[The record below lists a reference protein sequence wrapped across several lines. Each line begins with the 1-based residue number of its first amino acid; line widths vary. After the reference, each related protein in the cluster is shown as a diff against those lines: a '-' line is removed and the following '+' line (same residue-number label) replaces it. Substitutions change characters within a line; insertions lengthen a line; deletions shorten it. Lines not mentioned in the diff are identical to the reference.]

1 MKSILTHK
9 ILITLAAILLS
20 SSALFSQ
27 TATKVFPGA
36 DSKTPSRSE
45 YFSWINNTNE
55 GTTAQQTMANL
66 DFFKWLQDQY
76 GMVLDIYAF
85 DAGAIDGAG
94 YYGSINSAKFKAQFP
109 EGFKPL
115 AAKAATMGTRFG
127 IWGGPDGFGNS
138 KVEEDERVGLMTSL
152 CRDYRF
158 ELFKFDAVCGDLRTE
173 KQDVFI
179 RMMTEC
185 RKNNP
190 DLILLNHRLNLGKEG
205 LKHATTWLLGGAET
219 YIDVHMANDST
230 APHHRAGA
238 LSREL
243 VPELQRLTEDSGV
256 CLSSCLD
263 YWEDDLILQA
273 FNRNLILA
281 PEIYGNPWFLRD
293 DEYPRLASIFNLAR
307 KYKEILVNGIILSED
322 KYGDKAVSRGD
333 GQTRLITLR
342 NNTWLPVTRTIKLD
356 EEIGLSKGTVIE
368 LKQFHPVERLIG
380 RYKKGE
386 SVTVEVLPFRSCL
399 LIASSAKQ
407 VGPLIDGCDYEVV
420 QNVTGKPVK
429 INLLGFPGEKK
440 TVRINGKSSEVV
452 FPGKPL
458 KEKYHRKLG
467 DLKSVPVPADAEAL
481 YEATCFAADNNAL
494 EARSL
499 ARSGPTFISQVQK
512 ARDAF
517 FNQQLFIDRGLWD
530 KYLFDGD
537 SKTAFY
543 PGRRWGRNDIR
554 INQGSL
560 RIDLG
565 RQVSLDSL
573 RFIIGDERNLQPF
586 TSWYDVN
593 LEVSADLK
601 NWTPVNMIAGKEM
614 SVILDP
620 AKPIR
625 YVRLPGS
632 PERVCEIQGYKKGK
646 LVDRSRWRASNL
658 FSQYGLVTPKEA
670 FETSFVLSEIPK
682 GSYLAIA
689 LNGKHGNEGAYAAIR
704 VNGKPVG
711 APDRSLSYRSN
722 AWEYPVQNSESNYT
736 YYIPLT
742 PDMVG
747 AKIDATVLVL
757 KNGVSEFKPE
767 VWITAYPIPY
777 EKISTADVGKS
788 EWKASKEYTELNN
801 RLRKG
806 WNNWDAE
813 NVLSQILL
821 PQGKCINFQ
830 IVCGKDTV
838 ANPHLGNN
846 EIPGLVITP
855 FGHSYDGSYSD
866 MMIKWK
872 GMNIRMQTAASG
884 NDLMVLFSNDRPN
897 DSTYLIMIPE
907 IKYDNAG
914 RLPDFYTTTVKGDIL
929 KLTAK
934 LGISNQKAVTF
945 ADIEKTISLAGKK
958 HDDLKVSYGANSK
971 LYDAMQSVFAWNT
984 IYDAKNDRVFTP
996 VSRAWCQGQGFVL
1009 FEWDTYLG
1017 CYQLSMDNK
1026 DLAYANLIA
1035 ITKEITSDGFVP
1047 NFTSGNHK
1055 STDRS
1060 QPPVG
1065 SMVVNAIYKKYQD
1078 KWILNLLFDDLLT
1091 WNRWWPKNRDAN
1103 GYLCWGSDPIP
1114 TTPEMGNL
1122 EKRAINQML
1131 GAKFESGL
1139 DDSPM
1144 YDSIAYDPEHHM
1156 MKLADV
1162 GLMSLY
1168 IMDCNALA
1176 EIAQTLNRTS
1186 VAEELKGR
1194 AAKYSKSLETLWDEQ
1209 AGIYLNKNLET
1220 GKLSPRMSPTN
1231 FYPLL
1236 AKVPSQQKADRMI
1249 NEHFFNPKEFWGD
1262 YIMPSIARNDPAY
1275 SNEYW
1280 RGRIWGPMNFLVYL
1294 GMRNYNLPLAR
1305 EAMVKKSS
1313 ELLLKSFN
1321 EKRTVHENYNPDTGA
1336 GTSDDYYHWG
1346 ALLGFMTFLENG
1358 TYLK

>member
-1 MKSILTHK
+1 MIK
-9 ILITLAAILLS
+9 ILIVLTAILFS

-27 TATKVFPGA
+27 TPAKIFPGA

-55 GTTAQQTMANL
+55 GTTAPQTLANL
-66 DFFKWLQDQY
+66 DFFKWLHDQY
-76 GMVLDIYAF
+76 GMFLDIYAF

-109 EGFKPL
+109 DGFKPL

-138 KVEEDERVGLMTSL
+138 KAEEDERIGLMTSL

-158 ELFKFDAVCGDLRTE
+158 ELFKFDGVCGDLRTG
-173 KQDVFI
+173 KQDVFV

-185 RKNNP
+185 RKYNP
-190 DLILLNHRLNLGKEG
+190 DLILLNHRLNLGTEG

-219 YIDVHMANDST
+219 YIDVHMTNDST

-243 VPELQRLTEDSGV
+243 VPELQRLTEDHGV

-263 YWEDDLILQA
+263 YWEDDLILQS

-281 PEIYGNPWFLRD
+281 PQIYGNPWFLRD

-307 KYKEILVNGIILSED
+307 KYKDVLVNGIILPEE
-322 KYGDKAVSRGD
+322 KYGEKAVSRGD

-342 NNTWLPVTRTIKLD
+342 NNTWLPVLRTIKLD
-356 EEIGLSKGTVIE
+356 EEIGLTKGAIIE
-368 LKQFHPVERLIG
+368 LRQFHPAERLIG
-380 RYKKGE
+380 HYKKGE

-399 LIASSAKQ
+399 LIATSVKQ
-407 VGPLIDGCDYEVV
+407 TGTIVEGCDYEVV
-420 QNVTGKPVK
+420 KEVEGKQSKV
-429 INLLGFPGEKK
+429 NLLGFPGEKK
-440 TVRINGKSSEVV
+440 TVKINGKSSEVV

-499 ARSGPTFISQVQK
+499 VRSGPTSISQVQK

-537 SKTAFY
+537 LKTAFY

-554 INQGSL
+554 INGGAL
-560 RIDLG
+560 RLDMG
-565 RQVSLDSL
+565 KVTKLDSL
-573 RFIIGDERNLQPF
+573 RIMIGDEQGLQPF
-586 TSWYDVN
+586 KSWEAVRI
-593 LEVSADLK
+593 EVSSDLK
-601 NWTPVNMIAGKEM
+601 SWTPILTLAGKEM
-614 SVILDP
+614 TLP
-620 AKPIR
+620 LNPLKPIR

-632 PERVCEIQGYKKGK
+632 PEKVLEIEGYLAGK

-658 FSQYGLVTPKEA
+658 FSQYRQVTPKEA
-670 FETSFVLSEIPK
+670 FETSFTLNEIPK

-689 LNGKHGNEGAYAAIR
+689 LNGKHGDEGAYAAIR

-711 APDRSLSYRSN
+711 SPDRSISYRSN
-722 AWEYPVQNSESNYT
+722 AWEYPVPTTQSNYT

-742 PDMVG
+742 NDMIG
-747 AKIDATVLVL
+747 ARIDADVLVM

-777 EKISTADVGKS
+777 EKISIAEVGKS
-788 EWKASKEYTELNN
+788 AWKSSKEYIELNN
-801 RLRKG
+801 RLKKG

-821 PQGKCINFQ
+821 PQGHSVNFR

-838 ANPHLGNN
+838 ANPHLGDN

-855 FGHSYDGSYSD
+855 FGHAYDGSYSD
-866 MMIKWK
+866 MLIKWK
-872 GMNIRMQTAASG
+872 GMNIRMQTAAVG
-884 NDLMVLFSNDRPN
+884 EELMVLFINDRPN
-897 DSTYLIMIPE
+897 DSTKLIIIPD
-907 IKYDNAG
+907 IDI
-914 RLPDFYTTTVKGDIL
+914 FTTTGKGNTL
-929 KLTAK
+929 K
-934 LGISNQKAVTF
+934 
-945 ADIEKTISLAGKK
+945 LAGKVGISTQRAVSIDEIENKISQAEKK
-958 HDDLKVSYGANSK
+958 HDSVRAQYGTNSK

-984 IYDAKNDRVFTP
+984 IYDAANDRVFTP

-1009 FEWDTYLG
+1009 FEWDTYFG

-1047 NFTSGNHK
+1047 NFTTIKNK

-1065 SMVVNAIYKKYQD
+1065 SRVVNEIYKKYQD

-1091 WNRWWPKNRDAN
+1091 WNRWWPKNRDTN

-1114 TTPEMGNL
+1114 ITPEMGSL
-1122 EKRAINQML
+1122 DRRAINKMQ

-1144 YDSIAYDPEHHM
+1144 YDSIAYDPEHHI

-1176 EIAQTLNRTS
+1176 EIAQVLNKS
-1186 VAEELKGR
+1186 DIAAELKAR
-1194 AAKYSKSLETLWDEQ
+1194 AAKYGKALETLWDEK
-1209 AGIYLNKNLET
+1209 AGIYLNKNLES
-1220 GKLSPRMSPTN
+1220 GKLSHHLSPTN

-1236 AKVPSQQKADRMI
+1236 AKVPSQQKAERMM
-1249 NEHFFNPKEFWGD
+1249 NEHFYNPKEFWGD
-1262 YIMPSIARNDPAY
+1262 YIMPSISRNDPAY

-1294 GMRNYNLPLAR
+1294 GMRNYDLPLAR
-1305 EAMVKKSS
+1305 VAMVKKSS
-1313 ELLLKSFN
+1313 DLLLKSFN
-1321 EKRTVHENYNPDTGA
+1321 DNRTVHENYNPDTGA